1 MTCKITLFKDPF
13 DSITCPVVY
22 RIDNEIYH
30 LNVVGKE
37 EDMGKLLSSFKK
49 GVKFNAKPNYGR
61 SNNIGI
67 KDYDFFVRKDPES
80 GYMNIIFQK
89 KKEADTLYVFD
100 KNDSLI
106 SQCHSI
112 ATGRLNSSNVDLEN
126 VKMKLFNYI
135 YKETGVPVIEEWME
149 YILISLVAKYKYI
162 SSMKNM
168 DYNYKNAF
176 PWLYGFRFKESDII
190 DIISE
195 GLRNKKI
202 TIKGRKDYKTSESI
216 KGIDSLDA
224 YMNSFSDTLAEK
236 IKNKF
241 IPMFTPGT
249 EEYDKKLCKLF
260 EFTEY
265 HAGIKLYEP
274 QKAVIQASV
283 KSLKNKDSVFVVSET
298 GSGKTAMGID
308 IVLGHA
314 KKENPVITVMA
325 PGHLIPPWEK
335 EIMRFSTFS
344 DVQIIRS
351 LKDFMKIEHKINDK
365 NRKRPLWIL
374 FSKDSVK
381 YEYNEQPAVVF
392 HKHYK
397 NRISEPH
404 FACPHC
410 FEKVGDCEHPKN
422 QINFVRKT
430 DNNSFCPHC
439 GSSLWSNITKGKGEW
454 IKVKDIG
461 WLNRK
466 YLEHYEE
473 RLKICHEVKAFDNIA
488 YPYKTKIDKLKE
500 FFEAE
505 NKEDLIDTRFINTY
519 AASKYIHHRYK
530 NKIDYAIFDEVHQLM
545 GKDSMQSKAF
555 SLIASSAK
563 KSITLTGT
571 LINGYVY
578 GLFYALYR
586 CFSSKMKNDG
596 YQYGDVKRF
605 EKEYGVYETVST
617 YTLKN
622 YQEGKA
628 AESSKSKILPGINP
642 LVFTEYLMENA
653 VFLSLASLSDNM
665 PNINEIP
672 VGVELEPKLEENYR
686 KIKNSISDT
695 MRDDFEDSAFRFSSA
710 EKALQ
715 MLASY
720 PDCFRDNK
728 DFELKNKTI
737 QVEQYNITDKNY
749 LSNKEIRLIN
759 LVKEKVAA
767 GEKVLVYTH
776 WSNMTDINDRL
787 KQLLKKEGFR
797 VSVLTQKVDT
807 FDREEWIKNEVD
819 NGLDVLICNPRL
831 IETGL
836 NLLDFTTIIFYQLWR
851 NLFTMRQG
859 SRRSWRL
866 SQSKDVSIYYMYY
879 KDTLQEQIVSLMATK
894 LKAAL
899 LAEGK
904 FNEEGLVAMSDSMDI
919 LNKLAESV
927 VNDINYSIDE
937 DIFGKQ
943 EYRERSNVQ
952 TIKQLPVSNC
962 PIHYFNSLRKMKKD
976 KYNFIHEELLQ
987 YCI

>member
-1 MTCKITLFKDPF
+1 MSCKITLCKNELPSVF
-13 DSITCPVVY
+13 CPVVY
-22 RIDNEIYH
+22 STDSGIYH
-30 LNVVGKE
+30 LNVIGKE
-37 EDMGKLLSSFKK
+37 DDMNQLLASFKR
-49 GVKFNAKPNYGR
+49 GVRFSAKPIYRKTYNV
-61 SNNIGI
+61 GI
-67 KDYDFFVRKDPES
+67 KDYDFFVERDNEN
-80 GYMNIIFQK
+80 GYVNVIFQK
-89 KKEADTLYVFD
+89 KKEKDVFYVFD
-100 KNDSLI
+100 GFDNLI
-106 SQCHSI
+106 SACRDIYRSGVN
-112 ATGRLNSSNVDLEN
+112 TYNLNLEN
-126 VKMKLFNYI
+126 IKTKLFNYI
-135 YKETGVPVIEEWME
+135 YKETGVPIIEEWTE
-149 YILISLVAKYKYI
+149 YILVSLIAKSKCSIAYTATKIGYR
-162 SSMKNM
+162 NL
-168 DYNYKNAF
+168 F
-176 PWLYGFRFKESDII
+176 PLLYLFNFAEKDIV

-195 GLRNKKI
+195 GLRTGKLMINGKN
-202 TIKGRKDYKTSESI
+202 DYKASEAIKSI
-216 KGIDSLDA
+216 NSLDA
-224 YMNSFSDTLAEK
+224 YMNSFSEILAEK

-241 IPMFTPGT
+241 TPVFTPGNEDY
-249 EEYDKKLCKLF
+249 EEKLKKLF

-283 KSLKNKDSVFVVSET
+283 KSLRNKDSVFVVSET

-308 IVLGHA
+308 IVLGHT

-351 LKDFMKIEHKINDK
+351 LKDFIKIENKINDK

-381 YEYNEQPAVVF
+381 FEYNEQPAVIF
-392 HKHYK
+392 RKYYK
-397 NRISEPH
+397 RRAYDPH

-410 FEKVGDCEHPKN
+410 FEVVSKCDQPKEHYNFTKKTNKN
-422 QINFVRKT
+422 A
-430 DNNSFCPHC
+430 FCPHC
-439 GSSLWSNITKGKGEW
+439 GSSLWSNVTKEKGQW

-461 WLNRK
+461 WINKK
-466 YLEHYEE
+466 YLKEYYD
-473 RLKICHEVKAFDNIA
+473 RLKTCYEINASDGIAF
-488 YPYKTKIDKLKE
+488 PYKTKLDKLNA
-500 FFEAE
+500 FLDAE
-505 NKEDLIDTRFINTY
+505 NKEEFLDTRFINTY
-519 AASKYIHHRYK
+519 AAAKYIHHRYK

-555 SLIASSAK
+555 SLISSSAK

-586 CFSSKMKNDG
+586 CFSSKMKNNG
-596 YQYGDVKRF
+596 YHYDDVKRF

-617 YTLKN
+617 YTIEN
-622 YQEGKA
+622 YYRNRSPV
-628 AESSKSKILPGINP
+628 SSKTKILPGINP

-653 VFLSLASLSDNM
+653 VFLSLASLSENM
-665 PNINEIP
+665 PNIEEVP
-672 VGVELEPKLEENYR
+672 VGVELEPRLKDNYQ
-686 KIKNSISDT
+686 KIKSSISNT
-695 MRDDFEDSAFRFSSA
+695 ISEDFEDSTFKFSSA

-715 MLASY
+715 ILTSY
-720 PDCFRDNK
+720 PDCFRNNK
-728 DFELKNKTI
+728 DLELKNKTI
-737 QVEQYNITDKNY
+737 QLEQYNIPDENY
-749 LSNKEIRLIN
+749 LSNKEIRLIG
-759 LVKEKVAA
+759 LIKEKVNA

-787 KQLLKKEGFR
+787 KHILKKEGFK

-866 SQSKDVSIYYMYY
+866 SQKKDVSIYYMYY
-879 KDTLQEQIVSLMATK
+879 ENTLQEQIVGMMATK

-904 FNEEGLVAMSDSMDI
+904 FNEEGLVAMSDSMDV

-927 VNDINYSIDE
+927 VNDINYSIEE
-937 DIFGKQ
+937 DVFGKQ

-952 TIKQLPVSNC
+952 TIKQLPVPNC